1 MASGTKKKESLSY
14 RLALGGVKG
23 ILRILLF
30 VLLVVVLV
38 FLARRAYSIGYD
50 VFNDKPID
58 SGTGRVIEVVITEDM
73 SVMDIG
79 ELLNKKGL
87 LDEKPIVFW
96 IQEFISE
103 NHKQILPGTYT
114 LTTAMTVEEMLTV
127 MAQKNVTET
136 DTP

>member
-1 MASGTKKKESLSY
+1 MASEAKKKESLGY
-14 RLALGGVKG
+14 RVALGGVKG
-23 ILRILLF
+23 ILRILIIIC
-30 VLLVVVLV
+30 VIVVMI
-38 FLARRAYSIGYD
+38 FLGKQAYSIGQE

-58 SGTGRVIEVVITEDM
+58 AGTGRAVEVVITEDM
-73 SVMDIG
+73 SVMEIG

-114 LTTAMTVEEMLTV
+114 LTTAMNVEEMLSV
-127 MAQKNVTET
+127 MAQRNVLEEGT
-136 DTP
+136 